1 MIMLKKKYLKSHKA
15 WNVVFELPKAECPQ
29 GVKVKRVNLMG
40 DFNDWKPSGTPMSL
54 NQDVYAASLELDPG
68 HDYQFRYLI
77 NGKVWCNDWHA
88 DTYIPNLFGDE
99 NCVVRLPAVAGR
111 ETKA

>member
-15 WNVVFELPKAECPQ
+15 WSVVFELPKAECPQ

-40 DFNDWKPSGTPMSL
+40 DFNDWKPSSTPMSL